1 MGMGVL
7 LGVESTHGGAIL
19 AHGFGYSRKSGPSS
33 YVKALLDSVRVPHL
47 HADNNFFHDPQI
59 HFANTNLK
67 EEHVTRVQ

>member
-1 MGMGVL
+1 ML
-7 LGVESTHGGAIL
+7 LGVESTHGAAIQ
-19 AHGFGYSRKSGPSS
+19 AHGFGYSRKSGLSS
-33 YVKALLDSVRVPHL
+33 YVQELLDSVSVPHL

>member
-19 AHGFGYSRKSGPSS
+19 AHGFGYSRKSGLSS
-33 YVKALLDSVRVPHL
+33 YVQALLDSVSVPL

-67 EEHVTRVQ
+67 EEHVRRAQ